1 VAVWAVCDGR
11 GAGGDSVGCRGI
23 NGCVREVV
31 GAAEVVFSHEAL
43 VLEAE
48 VDDEEPV
55 VPGIVD
61 GVVKLPETDG
71 VWDGEVDVLVDH
83 TPHPPVIDG
92 RHLNPCR

>member
-1 VAVWAVCDGR
+1 
-11 GAGGDSVGCRGI
+11 
-23 NGCVREVV
+23 VREVV

-71 VWDGEVDVLVDH
+71 VWDSEVDVLVDH

-92 RHLNPCR
+92 TAFGPLLIATRFVPQLAALARWRL